1 MRSFLRRLGLFTG
14 MLKVPGEA
22 TTAVKPKDENPLNH
36 KAFWLALGLRIVL
49 LVWVVVFMLE
59 TASPVW
65 RVLSLVAFCLL
76 AVSLGQQ
83 ARQLTDRRR

>member
-1 MRSFLRRLGLFTG
+1 
-14 MLKVPGEA
+14 MLKVPD
-22 TTAVKPKDENPLNH
+22 AVKTRRPSTVSKVPIR
-36 KAFWLALGLRIVL
+36 KAFWLALGLRVVL

-65 RVLSLVAFCLL
+65 RIISLVAFCLL
-76 AVSLGQQ
+76 ALSLGQQ